1 MGKYANIIVNISH
14 ENLDRT
20 FQYQIP
26 ERLQGVLMVGD
37 YVKIPFGKGN
47 RTING
52 YVLEITDEAE
62 YDPLKMKCVESI
74 EKNNSLVE
82 GRLIRLAKWMKETYG
97 STMITALKTVLPIK
111 KEVKAKESRS
121 IQLLSLIH
129 I

>member
-74 EKNNSLVE
+74 EKTVTVKKCDYKSIIAKYSDSLNE
-82 GRLIRLAKWMKETYG
+82 QRIF
-97 STMITALKTVLPIK
+97 
-111 KEVKAKESRS
+111 
-121 IQLLSLIH
+121 
-129 I
+129 